1 VTKKTTDFGFET
13 VPADDKQKRV
23 AEVFDVVAPK
33 YNLMN
38 DLMSLGLHRRW
49 KNFAVTLAQMPALLP
64 DKAAVLDLAGG
75 TGDLTQRLLE
85 KYPRATVVL
94 SDINDAMLQEGRKVL
109 RNHGFAAP
117 TVQCNAE
124 ALPFADQSFH
134 IITIGFG
141 LRNVTEKEKALR
153 EMRRVLKPDGLA
165 VVLEFSHIQK
175 SLAPLYDFYSFKVL
189 PKLGRLIAGDEASY
203 RYLAESI
210 RKHPDQETLKTMMLD
225 AGFQRVKYYNLTAG
239 IAAVHVGQVG

>member
-1 VTKKTTDFGFET
+1 MTKKTTDFGFKT

-23 AEVFDVVAPK
+23 AEVFDSVAPK

-49 KNFAVTLAQMPALLP
+49 KNFAVTLPQMPALLP
-64 DKAAVLDLAGG
+64 DNAAILDLAGG
-75 TGDLTQRLLE
+75 TGDLTRRLLE
-85 KYPRATVVL
+85 KYPRATVVM
-94 SDINDAMLQEGRKVL
+94 SDINDTMLQEGRKVL
-109 RNHGFAAP
+109 RDHGFDAP
-117 TVQCNAE
+117 MVQCNAE
-124 ALPFADQSFH
+124 ALPFADQSFY
-134 IITIGFG
+134 IVAIGFG

-165 VVLEFSHIQK
+165 VVLEFSRVQK
-175 SLAPLYDFYSFKVL
+175 SLAPLYDCYSFKVL
-189 PKLGRLIAGDEASY
+189 PKLGQLIAGDETSY

-210 RKHPDQETLKTMMLD
+210 RKHPDQETLKTMMLK

-239 IAAVHVGQVG
+239 IAAVHVGQVE